1 MSFNTTLKFP
11 KRYAPPVWYML
22 LDAVLWRGAS
32 YSSMFYLHG
41 MDAWVLIGIA
51 LEVEVIMRVAPEMIR
66 EFLN

>member
-1 MSFNTTLKFP
+1 
-11 KRYAPPVWYML
+11 
-22 LDAVLWRGAS
+22 
-32 YSSMFYLHG
+32 MFYLHG